1 MRKDVL
7 ISRMLLGDDEIR
19 SAIEEGEI
27 RIEEFSEQSL
37 QPASYDLRVGEKLLA
52 SHSDREINLAEQ
64 GSARIRAGEFAL
76 LNTFERLTLSPTMA
90 ASIGIRSYYTRKGL
104 ILLAGSQVDP
114 GYEGYLTLGV
124 YNASPRDFT
133 LEYREPFSTIEFHRL
148 NQPVNEPYESNAAQ
162 QSADIPKEDKD
173 YLRTLE
179 TESLSEMSESVRQL
193 SENMQTLTTITYRV
207 VLPILVLIFGTV
219 VASFVITVFF

>member
-1 MRKDVL
+1 
-7 ISRMLLGDDEIR
+7 MLLGDSEIR
-19 SAIEEGEI
+19 AAMDAGDLV
-27 RIEEFSEQSL
+27 IEEFSADSL

-52 SHSDREINLAEQ
+52 SHSDREINLRER

-76 LNTFERLTLSPTMA
+76 LNTFERLELSSRMA

-148 NQPVNEPYESNAAQ
+148 NQPVERPYQSTTAQ
-162 QSADIPKEDKD
+162 QAPDIPKEDKD

-193 SENMQTLTTITYRV
+193 SENMQTLTTVTYRV
-207 VLPILVLIFGTV
+207 VLPLLVLIFGSV
-219 VASFVITVFF
+219 VASLIIGA